1 MTRYTVKLS
10 CADRRK
16 ASGEQLTRKACARR
30 RGRREGWMRAARRTG
45 TARRSELVLVE
56 QLALV
61 LEVVDS
67 ARARQVGGNVD
78 ACATPAA
85 VGRGQSAVSNAAL
98 ARQTRK
104 QRAGSGRQLAGR
116 AAHPSC
122 PASARF
128 QHFDPEES
136 RTCGI
141 HCIQDPVYNPALLP
155 KKQMANRS
163 RTALIYFSRAHTT
176 EVSPSAGGISFRRKR
191 ITNERGGQAHPCDG
205 CHRTQPGCPRQILGY
220 TGRRH
225 LTHELDIQRVGI
237 TRSWRWDISTPLDV
251 TGGLRHL

>member
-30 RGRREGWMRAARRTG
+30 RGRREGWMRAARSTG

-141 HCIQDPVYNPALLP
+141 HCRNTLGIQDPVNPALLP
-155 KKQMANRS
+155 KKVGANGEPFAH
-163 RTALIYFSRAHTT
+163 RTDIFFTRTHNR
-176 EVSPSAGGISFRRKR
+176 GISLRRR
-191 ITNERGGQAHPCDG
+191 YLLPPEADNQWAG
-205 CHRTQPGCPRQILGY
+205 RT
-220 TGRRH
+220 
-225 LTHELDIQRVGI
+225 
-237 TRSWRWDISTPLDV
+237 SSPL
-251 TGGLRHL
+251 